1 MNIKQLNEV
10 LNKALN
16 EGAGA
21 AVTIYF
27 DHDPHN
33 DYNINSDCE
42 VNMKENK
49 IILKNILIADYY
61 YSAIAEDGGVITFNE
76 NELKQAFVKDYN
88 NYEKDVEEPDIT
100 ELDVSDVY
108 VGGFESIPPV
118 TYGGGWV
125 RSTCEPGTIITWEKE
140 YNKPNIEIHGVVN
153 GQEYNLMIECNG
165 EYHPSDEACYIIS
178 DVEAAERAQN
188 PDMYD
193 DEDFE

>member
-10 LNKALN
+10 LNKILN

-42 VNMKENK
+42 VIMKENK

-61 YSAIAEDGGVITFNE
+61 YSALAEDGGVITFNE

-88 NYEKDVEEPDIT
+88 NYEKDVEEP
-100 ELDVSDVY
+100 ELMEE
-108 VGGFESIPPV
+108 VGF
-118 TYGGGWV
+118 
-125 RSTCEPGTIITWEKE
+125 
-140 YNKPNIEIHGVVN
+140 VVLV
-153 GQEYNLMIECNG
+153 NL
-165 EYHPSDEACYIIS
+165 
-178 DVEAAERAQN
+178 VQ
-188 PDMYD
+188 
-193 DEDFE
+193 

>member
-1 MNIKQLNEV
+1 MDIKKLNEEFRHV
-10 LNKALN
+10 FT

-33 DYNINSDCE
+33 DYNINSDCDVIME
-42 VNMKENK
+42 ENK

-61 YSAIAEDGGVITFNE
+61 HSAYAEDGGVIIFNE
-76 NELKQAFVKDYN
+76 NALKQAFVEDYN
-88 NYEKDVEEPDIT
+88 NYEKDADDHDIT
-100 ELDVSDVY
+100 EADVSDIY

-118 TYGGGWV
+118 TYGWGWV
-125 RSTCEPGTIITWEKE
+125 GSVCEPGTIITWEKQTD
-140 YNKPNIEIHGVVN
+140 KPNIEIHGVVN
-153 GQEYNLMIECNG
+153 GEEYNLMIECDA

-178 DVEAAERAQN
+178 DVEAAERVQN